1 MVKQYNKFAATTD
14 GYRGKRAILN
24 QRVIEGLEQP
34 TFDNGVLL
42 LNSESA
48 KTQYLNNSNMAKGYF
63 VVLPKAIDMWDNWQV
78 AIINDSSSELP
89 IYYYTDDLTDL
100 HLFKTLNAGN
110 MCTCIL
116 VDSTTEAGVWTTL
129 RTLDTIS
136 ADTTEKYTSNIFDE
150 FEVEYKNLQSGDV
163 VEIPLSPINAGTAVR
178 SIYVKTVE
186 QFVGATSLKVNIGTD
201 NNNSLFFSNIDLTTA
216 VSDTNFDKDLFEEI
230 LSNTNNVN
238 IKAFFNGKGLANLMA
253 GKVKIVIER
262 AKLIDPT
269 ILKNAIV
276 NTTVPTGAIMSY
288 VFNDIPAGW
297 FRLDG
302 KDLQNA
308 NQVAPQFVA
317 KLNEANNKQVGEK
330 LIIGKDEWEQIERTY
345 GSCGKFCW
353 IGANLRFPKITG
365 FIKGLTDIT
374 QLGKAELDT
383 MRPIVGG
390 TFASFDRGYAGASNL
405 FYVASRWSA
414 SLRGGGGDNW
424 GTHVGINTGALG
436 TAYNG
441 SETQPK
447 CVKYPY
453 IISVFNKIQWTS
465 QLDYDNLI
473 KASVNKADINL
484 SNVANIDSSF
494 ASQLDKI
501 DVQRIVASWN
511 NGTTFYRVYSD
522 GWIEQGGW
530 LYAAYDTH
538 TVTFPRPFKHR
549 VYFAT
554 AIAYNADG
562 KRSTSIYGMPTNT
575 TVVFQSGEGRNDP
588 QPYSK
593 MWFACG
599 Y

>member
-34 TFDNGVLL
+34 TFNNGVLL

-48 KTQYLNNSNMAKGYF
+48 KTQYLNNSNMTKGYF
-63 VVLPKAIDMWDNWQV
+63 IVLPKAIDMWDNWQV
-78 AIINDSSSELP
+78 AIINESSSELP

-150 FEVEYKNLQSGDV
+150 FEIEYNNLQSGDS
-163 VEIPLSPINAGTAVR
+163 VEIPLGLINAGTAVR
-178 SIYVKTVE
+178 SIYVKTTE
-186 QFVGATSLKVNIGTD
+186 QFVGATSLKVSIGTD
-201 NNNSLFFSNIDLTTA
+201 ENNSLFFGDIDLTAA

-238 IKAFFNGKGLANLMA
+238 VKAFFNGSGLVNLTA

-269 ILKNAIV
+269 VLRNAIV

-288 VFNDIPAGW
+288 VFNDEPAGW
-297 FRLDG
+297 LRLDG
-302 KDLQNA
+302 RVLTNA

-317 KLNEANNKQVGEK
+317 KLNEVNNKQVGEK

-374 QLGKAELDT
+374 QLGRAELDT
-383 MRPIVGG
+383 MRPITGTIGG
-390 TFASFDRGYAGASNL
+390 QSNQNTGNTKGA
-405 FYVASRWSA
+405 FYVANVYGRNGGLENWAPYADFGFDSSR
-414 SLRGGGGDNW
+414 L
-424 GTHVGINTGALG
+424 GAN
-436 TAYNG
+436 YNG

-453 IISVFNKIQWTS
+453 IMSVFNKVQWTS

-473 KASVNKADINL
+473 RASINKADIDL
-484 SNVANIDSSF
+484 SNVESINLPVALKEEIVSWITPDWESAISFNGNFTAPSNGWVLAYSGSNDWQNVNFNMNNVTYLNTGRKSYNTATCMTFFIQKGRTFNATSS
-494 ASQLDKI
+494 
-501 DVQRIVASWN
+501 
-511 NGTTFYRVYSD
+511 
-522 GWIEQGGW
+522 GGVCRFIPCK
-530 LYAAYDTH
+530 L
-538 TVTFPRPFKHR
+538 R
-549 VYFAT
+549 
-554 AIAYNADG
+554 
-562 KRSTSIYGMPTNT
+562 
-575 TVVFQSGEGRNDP
+575 
-588 QPYSK
+588 
-593 MWFACG
+593 
-599 Y
+599 

>member
-34 TFDNGVLL
+34 TFNNGVLL

-63 VVLPKAIDMWDNWQV
+63 IVLPKAIDMWNNWQV

-89 IYYYTDDLTDL
+89 IYYYTNDLTDL

-150 FEVEYKNLQSGDV
+150 FEIEYNNLQSSNNI
-163 VEIPLSPINAGTAVR
+163 EIPLSLINAGTAVR
-178 SIYVKTVE
+178 SIYVKTTE
-186 QFVGATSLKVNIGTD
+186 QFVGATSLKVSVGTD
-201 NNNSLFFSNIDLTTA
+201 ENNSLFFSDIDLTAA

-238 IKAFFNGKGLANLMA
+238 VKAFFNGSGLANLTA

-269 ILKNAIV
+269 VLRNAIV

-288 VFNDIPAGW
+288 VFNDLPAGW

-302 KDLQNA
+302 AVLPNA
-308 NQVAPQFVA
+308 NQTAPQFVA

-374 QLGKAELDT
+374 QLGRAELDT
-383 MRPIVGG
+383 MRPITGIIGG
-390 TFASFDRGYAGASNL
+390 QSNQNTGNTKGA
-405 FYVASRWSA
+405 FYVANVYGRNGGLENWAPYADFGFDSSR
-414 SLRGGGGDNW
+414 L
-424 GTHVGINTGALG
+424 GAN
-436 TAYNG
+436 YNG

-453 IISVFNKIQWTS
+453 IMSVFNKVQWTS
-465 QLDYDNLI
+465 QLDYDNLVR
-473 KASVNKADINL
+473 ASINKADVDL
-484 SNVANIDSSF
+484 SNVQSINLPVSLKEEIVSWITPDWESAISFNGNFTAPSNGWVLAYSGSSDWQNVNF
-494 ASQLDKI
+494 NM
-501 DVQRIVASWN
+501 N
-511 NGTTFYRVYSD
+511 NVTYLNTGRKSYNTATCMTFFIQKGRTFNATSS
-522 GWIEQGGW
+522 GGVCRFIPCK
-530 LYAAYDTH
+530 L
-538 TVTFPRPFKHR
+538 R
-549 VYFAT
+549 
-554 AIAYNADG
+554 
-562 KRSTSIYGMPTNT
+562 
-575 TVVFQSGEGRNDP
+575 
-588 QPYSK
+588 
-593 MWFACG
+593 
-599 Y
+599 

>member
-1 MVKQYNKFAATTD
+1 MVKQYNKFAVTTD

-24 QRVIEGLEQP
+24 QRIIEGLEQP

-78 AIINDSSSELP
+78 AIINESSSELP

-150 FEVEYKNLQSGDV
+150 FEIEYNNLQSDDI
-163 VEIPLSPINAGTAVR
+163 VEIPLSLINAGTAVR
-178 SIYVKTVE
+178 SIYVKTTE
-186 QFVGATSLKVNIGTD
+186 QFVGATSLKVSIGTD
-201 NNNSLFFSNIDLTTA
+201 DNNSLFFGDIDLTAA

-230 LSNTNNVN
+230 LSNTNNINV
-238 IKAFFNGKGLANLMA
+238 KAFFNGNGLVNLTA

-269 ILKNAIV
+269 VLKNAIV

-288 VFNDIPAGW
+288 VFNDVPAGW

-302 KDLQNA
+302 TVLQNA

-353 IGANLRFPKITG
+353 IGANLRFPKIAG
-365 FIKGLTDIT
+365 FIKGLIDIT

-383 MRPIVGG
+383 IRPITGG
-390 TFASFDRGYAGASNL
+390 VCKLNGHINQGDRRWTTGAFYMANDGSAGAGNG
-405 FYVASRWSA
+405 VKGGSA
-414 SLRGGGGDNW
+414 DSYTPVIMNSGLL
-424 GTHVGINTGALG
+424 GAN
-436 TAYNG
+436 YNG

-484 SNVANIDSSF
+484 SNVANVS
-494 ASQLDKI
+494 
-501 DVQRIVASWN
+501 N
-511 NGTTFYRVYSD
+511 NFKTMSL
-522 GWIEQGGW
+522 GWGM
-530 LYAAYDTH
+530 
-538 TVTFPRPFKHR
+538 PN
-549 VYFAT
+549 
-554 AIAYNADG
+554 YNAVQDRQWGTNYTTTEPGYLFVQVWAQFLSRSYIKIGILNIVMGGNDDNDG
-562 KRSTSIYGMPTNT
+562 GGSDTLFLPIAANTSYSTWGANGIIKFIPC
-575 TVVFQSGEGRNDP
+575 V
-588 QPYSK
+588 K
-593 MWFACG
+593 
-599 Y
+599 

>member
-34 TFDNGVLL
+34 TFNNGVLL

-63 VVLPKAIDMWDNWQV
+63 IVLPKAIDMWNNWQV

-89 IYYYTDDLTDL
+89 IYYYTNDLTDL

-150 FEVEYKNLQSGDV
+150 FEIEYNNLQSGNS
-163 VEIPLSPINAGTAVR
+163 VEIPLSLINAGTAVR
-178 SIYVKTVE
+178 SIYVKTTE
-186 QFVGATSLKVNIGTD
+186 QFVGATSLKVSIGTD
-201 NNNSLFFSNIDLTTA
+201 ENNSLFFSDIDLTAA
-216 VSDTNFDKDLFEEI
+216 VSETNFDKDLFEEI

-238 IKAFFNGKGLANLMA
+238 VKAFFNGSGLVNLTA

-269 ILKNAIV
+269 VLRNAIV

-288 VFNDIPAGW
+288 VFNDLPAGW

-302 KDLQNA
+302 AVLSNA
-308 NQVAPQFVA
+308 NQAAPQFVA

-365 FIKGLTDIT
+365 FIRGLTDIT

-383 MRPIVGG
+383 MRPITGTMRMGG
-390 TFASFDRGYAGASNL
+390 VNGGNAGYIMTGA
-405 FYVASRWSA
+405 FVPGEYRIGP
-414 SLRGGGGDNW
+414 GGGQDGGSWAADTSIFKLNS
-424 GTHVGINTGALG
+424 GALG
-436 TAYNG
+436 ANYNG
-441 SETQPK
+441 TETQPK

-453 IISVFNKIQWTS
+453 IISVFNKVQWTS

-473 KASVNKADINL
+473 RASINKADVDL
-484 SNVANIDSSF
+484 SNVQSINLPTSLKDEIVSWITPDWESAISFNGRFTAPSNGWVLAYSGSSDWQNVNF
-494 ASQLDKI
+494 NM
-501 DVQRIVASWN
+501 N
-511 NGTTFYRVYSD
+511 NVTYLNTGRKSYNTATCMTFFIQKGRTFNATSS
-522 GWIEQGGW
+522 GGVCRFIPCK
-530 LYAAYDTH
+530 L
-538 TVTFPRPFKHR
+538 R
-549 VYFAT
+549 
-554 AIAYNADG
+554 
-562 KRSTSIYGMPTNT
+562 
-575 TVVFQSGEGRNDP
+575 
-588 QPYSK
+588 
-593 MWFACG
+593 
-599 Y
+599 

>member
-48 KTQYLNNSNMAKGYF
+48 KTQYLNNSNMTKGYF
-63 VVLPKAIDMWDNWQV
+63 IVLPKAIDMWGNWQV

-89 IYYYTDDLTDL
+89 IYYYTNDLTDL

-150 FEVEYKNLQSGDV
+150 FEIEYNNLQSGDNI
-163 VEIPLSPINAGTAVR
+163 EIPLSLINAGTAVR
-178 SIYVKTVE
+178 SIYVKTTE
-186 QFVGATSLKVNIGTD
+186 QFVGAASLKVSIGTD
-201 NNNSLFFSNIDLTTA
+201 DNNSLFFSDIDLTAA

-238 IKAFFNGKGLANLMA
+238 VKAFFNGSGLVNLTA

-269 ILKNAIV
+269 VLRNAIV

-288 VFNDIPAGW
+288 VFNDLPAGW

-302 KDLQNA
+302 AVLPNA
-308 NQVAPQFVA
+308 NQAAPQFVA
-317 KLNEANNKQVGEK
+317 KLNEANNKQVDEK

-374 QLGKAELDT
+374 QLGRSELDT
-383 MRPIVGG
+383 MRPITG
-390 TFASFDRGYAGASNL
+390 AGVRVLQDEYPTGA
-405 FYVASRWSA
+405 FYSIQAG
-414 SLRGGGGDNW
+414 LRGF
-424 GTHVGINTGALG
+424 GTSSYGRSIGFDSARLGAR
-436 TAYNG
+436 YNG
-441 SETQPK
+441 TETQPK

-453 IISVFNKIQWTS
+453 IMSVFNKVQWTS

-473 KASVNKADINL
+473 RASINKADIDL
-484 SNVANIDSSF
+484 SNVQSINLPVALKDEIVSWITPDWESAISF
-494 ASQLDKI
+494 
-501 DVQRIVASWN
+501 
-511 NGTTFYRVYSD
+511 NGSFTAPSNGWVLAYS
-522 GWIEQGGW
+522 G
-530 LYAAYDTH
+530 AYDWQNVSFNMNN
-538 TVTFPRPFKHR
+538 VTYLKTGRKS
-549 VYFAT
+549 YNTAT
-554 AIAYNADG
+554 CMTFFIQKGRTFNA
-562 KRSTSIYGMPTNT
+562 TN
-575 TVVFQSGEGRNDP
+575 SGGVCRFIP
-588 QPYSK
+588 CK
-593 MWFACG
+593 LR
-599 Y
+599 

>member
-34 TFDNGVLL
+34 TFNNGVLL

-63 VVLPKAIDMWDNWQV
+63 IVLPKAIDMWNNWQV

-89 IYYYTDDLTDL
+89 IYYYTNDLTDL

-150 FEVEYKNLQSGDV
+150 FEIEYNNLQSGDS
-163 VEIPLSPINAGTAVR
+163 VEIPLSLINAGTAVR
-178 SIYVKTVE
+178 SIYVKTTE
-186 QFVGATSLKVNIGTD
+186 QFVGVTSLKVSIGTD
-201 NNNSLFFSNIDLTTA
+201 ENNSLFFSDIDLTAA

-238 IKAFFNGKGLANLMA
+238 VKAFFNGSGLVNLTA

-269 ILKNAIV
+269 VLRNAIV

-288 VFNDIPAGW
+288 VFNDEPAGW
-297 FRLDG
+297 LRLDG
-302 KDLQNA
+302 RVLTNA

-330 LIIGKDEWEQIERTY
+330 LIIGKDEWEQIERIH

-374 QLGKAELDT
+374 QLGRAELDT
-383 MRPIVGG
+383 MRPITGTIGG
-390 TFASFDRGYAGASNL
+390 QSNQNTGNTKGA
-405 FYVASRWSA
+405 FYVANVYGRNGGLENWAPYADFGFDSSR
-414 SLRGGGGDNW
+414 L
-424 GTHVGINTGALG
+424 GAN
-436 TAYNG
+436 YNG
-441 SETQPK
+441 IETQPK

-453 IISVFNKIQWTS
+453 IMSVFNKVQRTS

-473 KASVNKADINL
+473 KASIDKADIDL
-484 SNVANIDSSF
+484 SNVQSINLPVALKEEIVSWITPDWESAISFNGSFTAPSNGWVLAYSGSGDWQNVNFNMNNVTYLNTGRKSYNTATCMTFFIQKGRTFNATSS
-494 ASQLDKI
+494 
-501 DVQRIVASWN
+501 
-511 NGTTFYRVYSD
+511 
-522 GWIEQGGW
+522 GGVCRFIPCK
-530 LYAAYDTH
+530 L
-538 TVTFPRPFKHR
+538 R
-549 VYFAT
+549 
-554 AIAYNADG
+554 
-562 KRSTSIYGMPTNT
+562 
-575 TVVFQSGEGRNDP
+575 
-588 QPYSK
+588 
-593 MWFACG
+593 
-599 Y
+599 

>member
-14 GYRGKRAILN
+14 GYRGKRVILN

-34 TFDNGVLL
+34 TFNNGVLL

-63 VVLPKAIDMWDNWQV
+63 IVLPKAIDMWNNWQV

-116 VDSTTEAGVWTTL
+116 VDSTTETGVWTTL

-150 FEVEYKNLQSGDV
+150 FEIEYNNLQSSNSI
-163 VEIPLSPINAGTAVR
+163 EIPLSLINAGTAVR
-178 SIYVKTVE
+178 SIYVKTIE
-186 QFVGATSLKVNIGTD
+186 QFVGATSLKVSIGTD
-201 NNNSLFFSNIDLTTA
+201 ENNSLFFSDIDLTAA

-238 IKAFFNGKGLANLMA
+238 VKAFFNGSGLVNLTA

-269 ILKNAIV
+269 VLRNAIV

-288 VFNDIPAGW
+288 VFNDLPAGW

-302 KDLQNA
+302 AVLSNA
-308 NQVAPQFVA
+308 NQAAPQFVA

-383 MRPIVGG
+383 MRPITGIIGG
-390 TFASFDRGYAGASNL
+390 QSNQNTGNTKGA
-405 FYVASRWSA
+405 FYVANAYGRNGGLEDWAPYADFGFDSSR
-414 SLRGGGGDNW
+414 L
-424 GTHVGINTGALG
+424 GAN
-436 TAYNG
+436 YSG

-453 IISVFNKIQWTS
+453 IMSVFNKVQWTS

-473 KASVNKADINL
+473 RASINKADVDL
-484 SNVANIDSSF
+484 SNVQSINLPVSLKEEIVSWITPDWESAISFNGSFTAPSNGWVLAYSGSSDWQNVNF
-494 ASQLDKI
+494 NM
-501 DVQRIVASWN
+501 N
-511 NGTTFYRVYSD
+511 NVTYLNTGRKSYNTATCMTFFIQKGRTFNATSS
-522 GWIEQGGW
+522 GGVCRFIPCK
-530 LYAAYDTH
+530 L
-538 TVTFPRPFKHR
+538 R
-549 VYFAT
+549 
-554 AIAYNADG
+554 
-562 KRSTSIYGMPTNT
+562 
-575 TVVFQSGEGRNDP
+575 
-588 QPYSK
+588 
-593 MWFACG
+593 
-599 Y
+599 

>member
-150 FEVEYKNLQSGDV
+150 FEIEYNNLQSSNNI
-163 VEIPLSPINAGTAVR
+163 EIPLSLINAGTAVR
-178 SIYVKTVE
+178 SIYVKTTE
-186 QFVGATSLKVNIGTD
+186 QFIGATSLKVSIGTD
-201 NNNSLFFSNIDLTTA
+201 ENNSLFFSDIDLTAA

-238 IKAFFNGKGLANLMA
+238 VKAFFNGSGLANLTA

-269 ILKNAIV
+269 VLRNAIV

-288 VFNDIPAGW
+288 VFNDEPAGW
-297 FRLDG
+297 LRLDG
-302 KDLQNA
+302 RVLQNA

-317 KLNEANNKQVGEK
+317 KLNEVNNKQVGEK

-365 FIKGLTDIT
+365 FIRGLADIT
-374 QLGKAELDT
+374 QLGKFEDDTIRTITGRFTAGQSYIHEYYAE
-383 MRPIVGG
+383 
-390 TFASFDRGYAGASNL
+390 GAFEVDPNVR
-405 FYVASRWSA
+405 YH
-414 SLRGGGGDNW
+414 GDGDNPGGNNYGIKLNMSRLGANFS
-424 GTHVGINTGALG
+424 GT
-436 TAYNG
+436 
-441 SETQPK
+441 ETQPK

-453 IISVFNKIQWTS
+453 IMSVFNKVQWTS

-473 KASVNKADINL
+473 KASIDKADIDL
-484 SNVANIDSSF
+484 SNLNDAGKQYLKTFLNNSHLKLDYSAQIHGSTITAPSAGFIF
-494 ASQLDKI
+494 ARGTWNDTTYYFRVTRNNNLVLELTIGYNNDGP
-501 DVQRIVASWN
+501 ASA
-511 NGTTFYRVYSD
+511 V
-522 GWIEQGGW
+522 IPVEQGDVARIEPGS
-530 LYAAYDTH
+530 YCIF
-538 TVTFPRPFKHR
+538 V
-549 VYFAT
+549 
-554 AIAYNADG
+554 
-562 KRSTSIYGMPTNT
+562 
-575 TVVFQSGEGRNDP
+575 
-588 QPYSK
+588 PYII
-593 MWFACG
+593 G
-599 Y
+599 

>member
-63 VVLPKAIDMWDNWQV
+63 IVLPKAIDMWDNWQV
-78 AIINDSSSELP
+78 AIINESSSELP
-89 IYYYTDDLTDL
+89 IYYYTDDLTNL

-150 FEVEYKNLQSGDV
+150 FEIEYNNLQSGDS
-163 VEIPLSPINAGTAVR
+163 VEIPLSLINAGTAVR

-186 QFVGATSLKVNIGTD
+186 QFVGATSLKVSIGTD
-201 NNNSLFFSNIDLTTA
+201 DNNSLFFGDIDLTAA

-238 IKAFFNGKGLANLMA
+238 VKAFFNGNGLVNLTA

-269 ILKNAIV
+269 VLKNAIV

-288 VFNDIPAGW
+288 VFNDEPAGW

-302 KDLQNA
+302 RTLTNA

-353 IGANLRFPKITG
+353 VGANLRFPKITG

-374 QLGKAELDT
+374 QLGRAELDT
-383 MRPIVGG
+383 MRPIAGG
-390 TFASFDRGYAGASNL
+390 VCKLNSHINQGDR
-405 FYVASRWSA
+405 RW
-414 SLRGGGGDNW
+414 
-424 GTHVGINTGALG
+424 TTGAFYMANDGSAGRGNGVKGGSADSYTPVIMNSGLLG
-436 TAYNG
+436 ANYNG

-447 CVKYPY
+447 CVKYPH
-453 IISVFNKIQWTS
+453 IMSVFNKIQWTS

-473 KASVNKADINL
+473 KASINKADIDL
-484 SNVANIDSSF
+484 SNVESINLPTILKEEIVSWITPDWESAISF
-494 ASQLDKI
+494 
-501 DVQRIVASWN
+501 
-511 NGTTFYRVYSD
+511 NGNFTAPSNGWVLAYS
-522 GWIEQGGW
+522 G
-530 LYAAYDTH
+530 AYDWQNVNFNMNN
-538 TVTFPRPFKHR
+538 VTYLNTGRKS
-549 VYFAT
+549 YNTAT
-554 AIAYNADG
+554 CMTFFIQKGRTFNA
-562 KRSTSIYGMPTNT
+562 TS
-575 TVVFQSGEGRNDP
+575 SGGVCRFIP
-588 QPYSK
+588 CK
-593 MWFACG
+593 LR
-599 Y
+599 

>member
-34 TFDNGVLL
+34 TFNNGVLL

-63 VVLPKAIDMWDNWQV
+63 IVLPKAIDMWNNWQV

-89 IYYYTDDLTDL
+89 IYYYTNDLTDL

-150 FEVEYKNLQSGDV
+150 FEIEYNNLQSGNNI
-163 VEIPLSPINAGTAVR
+163 EIPLSLINAGTAVR
-178 SIYVKTVE
+178 SIYVKTTE
-186 QFVGATSLKVNIGTD
+186 QFVGTTSLKVSIGTD
-201 NNNSLFFSNIDLTTA
+201 DNNSLFFSDIDLTAA

-238 IKAFFNGKGLANLMA
+238 VKAFFNGSGLVNLTA

-269 ILKNAIV
+269 VLRNAIV

-288 VFNDIPAGW
+288 VFNDLPAGW

-302 KDLQNA
+302 AVLPNA
-308 NQVAPQFVA
+308 NQAAPQFVA

-374 QLGKAELDT
+374 QLGRAELDT
-383 MRPIVGG
+383 MRPITGIIGG
-390 TFASFDRGYAGASNL
+390 QSNQNTGNTKGA
-405 FYVASRWSA
+405 FYVANVYGRNGGLEDWAPYADFGFDSSR
-414 SLRGGGGDNW
+414 L
-424 GTHVGINTGALG
+424 GAN
-436 TAYNG
+436 YNG

-453 IISVFNKIQWTS
+453 IMSVFNKVQWTS

-473 KASVNKADINL
+473 RASINKADVDL
-484 SNVANIDSSF
+484 SNVQSINLPVALKEEIVSWITPDWESAISFNGSFTAPSNGWVLAYSGASDWQNVNFNMNNVTYLNTGRKSYNTATCMTFFIQKGRTFNATSS
-494 ASQLDKI
+494 
-501 DVQRIVASWN
+501 
-511 NGTTFYRVYSD
+511 
-522 GWIEQGGW
+522 GGVCRFIPCK
-530 LYAAYDTH
+530 L
-538 TVTFPRPFKHR
+538 R
-549 VYFAT
+549 
-554 AIAYNADG
+554 
-562 KRSTSIYGMPTNT
+562 
-575 TVVFQSGEGRNDP
+575 
-588 QPYSK
+588 
-593 MWFACG
+593 
-599 Y
+599 